1 MLDSV
6 AYQCEET
13 AVSAL
18 TVDYDPGQS
27 WDDLVRLW
35 EESNWPEGCRVEIIE
50 GIITVSPAPA
60 NRHNSIAA
68 KVHRALLGVIPED
81 WNPHQTLGVAIPSR
95 LGLYIPDLV
104 VVPDA
109 VVDLEPGNFVPASAA
124 ELVVEI
130 TSKANAVHD
139 RVTKAAGYAAAG
151 VPLYLLIDRW
161 APAGPTAT
169 LYGEPKGDVYRVL
182 HTAKFGEVIRLP
194 DPFGLALDTGLFP
207 VD

>member
-1 MLDSV
+1 M
-6 AYQCEET
+6 
-13 AVSAL
+13 SAL
-18 TVDYDPGQS
+18 TVDHSGTGHE
-27 WDDLVRLW
+27 WDDVVRIW
-35 EESNWPEGCRVEIIE
+35 EETDAPEGCKVEIIE
-50 GIITVSPAPA
+50 GIVTVSPAPA

-68 KVHRALLGVIPED
+68 RVHRALLGVIPED

-109 VVDLEPGNFVPASAA
+109 VVDAEPGSFVPAAAA

-139 RVTKAAGYAAAG
+139 RVTKAAGYAVAG

-161 APAGPTAT
+161 APAGPTT
-169 LYGEPKGDVYRVL
+169 ILYGDPKGGVYRVL
-182 HTAKFGEVIRLP
+182 QTAKFGEVIQLP
-194 DPFGLALDTGLFP
+194 EPFALALDTGVFP
-207 VD
+207 LD